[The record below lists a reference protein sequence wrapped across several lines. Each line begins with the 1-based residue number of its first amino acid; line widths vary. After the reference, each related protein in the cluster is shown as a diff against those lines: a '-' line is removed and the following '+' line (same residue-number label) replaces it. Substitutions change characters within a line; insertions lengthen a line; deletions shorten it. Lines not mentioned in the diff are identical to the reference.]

1 MGVNG
6 RRTHTS
12 HPSGSM
18 LPGARRSTYEQGS
31 SGAQLVEVEYSMKRL
46 FLATM
51 MICST
56 SALTALRADA
66 QSPGGGP
73 PMPGPGAPGGGP
85 GGIRAVNDP
94 AQFLLSQTGELK
106 LNDAQVTRLAA
117 IARRSAERRRAL
129 RAQMDSL
136 RPQRARGE
144 RPDSATRARMRQQFD
159 QMRPQMERLREQSQ
173 ADRRDA
179 IAVLT
184 PDQQAQAWERIAR
197 SGRGGR
203 ASFRGGRGAGA
214 RHMRMRDGAG
224 TRGGQRGGQ
233 SFGPRRMRA
242 QDSRDGSTPA
252 RRPELED

>member
-12 HPSGSM
+12 HLSRSMCTWCPMEHPTNRAPRSPS
-18 LPGARRSTYEQGS
+18 
-31 SGAQLVEVEYSMKRL
+31 VEVDYSMKRL
-46 FLATM
+46 ILATVM
-51 MICST
+51 VCGASAVT
-56 SALTALRADA
+56 ALTIGA

-73 PMPGPGAPGGGP
+73 PMPGPGAMGGGP
-85 GGIRAVNDP
+85 GGGSAVNDP

-106 LNDAQVTRLAA
+106 LTDAQVTRLAA

-136 RPQRARGE
+136 RSQRVRGE
-144 RPDSATRARMRQQFD
+144 RPDSAARARMRQQVD

-184 PDQQAQAWERIAR
+184 PDQQAQAWERVAR
-197 SGRGGR
+197 SGRGDR
-203 ASFRGGRGAGA
+203 ANFRGGRGAGA
-214 RHMRMRDGAG
+214 RRMRMRDGTG
-224 TRGGQRGGQ
+224 MHGGRMDGQ
-233 SFGPRRMRA
+233 Y
-242 QDSRDGSTPA
+242 
-252 RRPELED
+252 RRPAPRARQN